1 MLPGKRL
8 DELRVGDL
16 GRSVDRMPPTLQK
29 SATLGQALE
38 AINSDPFSRNAY
50 VIDVEGNLVGVVT
63 PGSIIKLMLDNARSR
78 EVKAKSFT
86 DLAKDALKQG
96 VEKAMRMP
104 FPIKTSTPLAEALSI
119 LQENH
124 LTGAP
129 VVDEDYKL
137 VGELV
142 ALELLKTLA
151 PASRPKA

>member
-16 GRSVDRMPPTLQK
+16 GRLVDRMPPTLQK

-38 AINSDPFSRNAY
+38 AIDSDPFSRKAY

-63 PGSIIKLMLDNARSR
+63 PGSIIKLMLDRARSR
-78 EVKAKSFT
+78 EDKAKPLA
-86 DLAKDALKQG
+86 DLAEDVLEEG

-104 FPIKTSTPLAEALSI
+104 FPIKTSTSLAEALSI

-142 ALELLKTLA
+142 ALELLKTLT
-151 PASRPKA
+151 PASSTKA

>member
-1 MLPGKRL
+1 MPLGKRL

-16 GRSVDRMPPTLQK
+16 GRLVDRMPPTLPK

-38 AINSDPFSRNAY
+38 AIDSDSLSRKAY

-63 PGSIIKLMLDNARSR
+63 ARSILKLMLDRARGGGN
-78 EVKAKSFT
+78 KAEPFA
-86 DLAKDALKQG
+86 DLAKDVLKEG
-96 VEKAMRMP
+96 VEKAMQMP
-104 FPIKTSTPLAEALSI
+104 VPVNTTTSLAEALSL

-124 LTGAP
+124 LSSVP

-142 ALELLKTLA
+142 ALELLRALNLS
-151 PASRPKA
+151 SRKKA